1 MPAKSKRTKTSMS
14 AYSVDWN
21 VIPTTLSDNL
31 FFGLDLDDEQKAFRD
46 AIWNKDKLIIYANCR
61 AGSGKTTV
69 ATGTAELLVK
79 YGRYKGIVYIV
90 APIQENKQGYLPGT
104 LEEKSAPYFEGFYQA
119 LVTIGVSMGASL
131 NSNVFNQK
139 NGSGY
144 IETLTHTF
152 LRGVNFEN
160 QVVIIDEAQ
169 NFTVPELQKV
179 LTRIH
184 DSCKVICIGH
194 AGQIDIANKQS
205 SGFARYLEHFKGDDR
220 VAVCELT
227 KNHRGW
233 ISSHADKINECKGG
247 EPDDKQLSL

>member
-1 MPAKSKRTKTSMS
+1 MPTKSKRTKASPTVSS
-14 AYSVDWN
+14 AAWTDV
-21 VIPTTLSDNL
+21 PATLSDNL
-31 FFGLDLDDEQKAFRD
+31 FFGLNLDAEQKAFRD
-46 AIWNKDKLIIYANCR
+46 AIWNREKLIVFCDAR
-61 AGSGKTTV
+61 AGSGKTTI

-119 LVTIGVSMGASL
+119 LVTVGVSMGSSL
-131 NSNVFNQK
+131 NSNILNQK
-139 NGSGY
+139 SGSGY

-184 DSCKVICIGH
+184 DSCKVVCIGH
-194 AGQIDIANKQS
+194 VGQIDIRNRDE
-205 SGFARYLEHFKGDDR
+205 SGFERYLEHFKGADR
-220 VAVCELT
+220 VAVCKLVN
-227 KNHRGW
+227 NHRGW
-233 ISSHADKINECKGG
+233 ISNHADKINESNGG
-247 EPDDKQLSL
+247 VTA